1 MEMRSLPGRLALAAF
16 LAFSGVSC
24 ASRAGGTE
32 PTSASA
38 PTSPA
43 TGAAAPAPDVQ
54 EAARRPYTEADVR
67 FMQGMIVHHAQA
79 IVMTDMVESRTESRD
94 IRLLAKR
101 IALSQ
106 VDEMAMM
113 RSWLETR
120 GEEVPEV
127 DGAHGGHGA
136 HGAHGHE
143 LMPGMLTDEELA
155 NLAAARGEEFDRLF
169 LEYMIRH
176 HEGALKMVADLF
188 ASPGAAQDPEIDQ
201 FASHVDA
208 DQRMEIARMRSMLAA
223 RR

>member
-43 TGAAAPAPDVQ
+43 TGAAAPAPDVV
-54 EAARRPYTEADVR
+54 EAARRLDSVADVR
-67 FMQGMIVHHAQA
+67 RRQGANVHHAQA
-79 IVMTDMVESRTESRD
+79 IVMTDMFESRPERGD

-101 IALSQ
+101 IALTQ
-106 VDEMAMM
+106 VDEKAMR

-127 DGAHGGHGA
+127 DGAHGGHG
-136 HGAHGHE
+136 
-143 LMPGMLTDEELA
+143 D
-155 NLAAARGEEFDRLF
+155 
-169 LEYMIRH
+169 
-176 HEGALKMVADLF
+176 
-188 ASPGAAQDPEIDQ
+188 
-201 FASHVDA
+201 
-208 DQRMEIARMRSMLAA
+208 
-223 RR
+223 